1 MICCTMCHGHTPRE
15 WTRDEE
21 ETTEEAAEDP
31 SLSEPDEA
39 TDVEILTDGGD
50 DE

>member
-1 MICCTMCHGHTPRE
+1 MCHGYTPRE
-15 WTRDEE
+15 WTRDER
-21 ETTEEAAEDP
+21 ETTEETAGDP